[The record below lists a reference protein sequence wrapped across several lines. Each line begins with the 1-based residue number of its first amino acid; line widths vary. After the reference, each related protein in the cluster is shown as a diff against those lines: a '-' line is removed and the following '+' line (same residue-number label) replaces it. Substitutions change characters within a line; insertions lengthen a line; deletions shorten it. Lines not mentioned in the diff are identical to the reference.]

1 MIKILYED
9 NHLIAV
15 NKPNNV
21 LVQGDETGDETLG
34 DQVKQYIKEKYEKP
48 GDVFLGTIHRLDRPA
63 SGVTIFARTS
73 KALERMNKFFA
84 ERQIK
89 KTYWAVVGKRPEP
102 LYGHLTHYILKDTSK
117 NVVKALDSLSNR
129 SKDAKRADLDY
140 ELIAEIG
147 EHFLLKID
155 LQTGRPHQI
164 RAQLARIGCHI
175 KGDVK
180 YGFPVPN
187 KDSSIH
193 LHCRSISFE
202 HPVKKETILITA
214 SVPNEQVWRLFKGLN
229 DD

>member
-15 NKPNNV
+15 NKPNNI

-34 DQVKQYIKEKYEKP
+34 DQVKQYVKEKYGKP

-73 KALERMNKFFA
+73 KALERMNKIFA

-102 LYGHLTHYILKDTSK
+102 LTGHLTHYILKDTSK

-164 RAQLARIGCHI
+164 RAQLAKIGCSI

-180 YGFPVPN
+180 YGYMTPN

-202 HPVKKETILITA
+202 HPVKKEPVLITA
-214 SVPNEQVWRLFKGLN
+214 SVPNEQIWRLFKGLN

>member
-1 MIKILYED
+1 MKILFED

-15 NKPNNV
+15 NKPNNI

-48 GDVFLGTIHRLDRPA
+48 GDVYLGTVHRLDRPA

-73 KALERMNKFFA
+73 KALERMNKIFA
-84 ERQIK
+84 ERQVK
-89 KTYWAVVGKRPEP
+89 KTYWAIVGRRPDEF
-102 LYGHLTHYILKDTSK
+102 YGHLTHYILKDTSK
-117 NVVKALDSLSNR
+117 NTVKAFDTMSNR
-129 SKDAKRADLDY
+129 AKGAKQADLDY

-147 EHFLLKID
+147 EHFMLKID

-164 RAQLARIGCHI
+164 RAQLSKIGCPI

-180 YGFPVPN
+180 YGFPVAN

-193 LHCRSISFE
+193 LHCRNISFE
-202 HPVKKETILITA
+202 HPVKKELVNITA
-214 SVPNEQVWRLFKGLN
+214 SVPKDNVWKLFQSM

>member
-1 MIKILYED
+1 MKILYED

-15 NKPNNV
+15 NKPNNL
-21 LVQGDETGDETLG
+21 LVQGDETGDETLS
-34 DQVKQYIKEKYEKP
+34 DQLKQYIKVKYEKP
-48 GDVFLGTIHRLDRPA
+48 GDVYLGTIHRLDRPA

-73 KALERMNKFFA
+73 KALERMNKIFA

-89 KTYWAVVGKRPEP
+89 KTYWVIVGKRPEP
-102 LYGHLTHYILKDTSK
+102 LFGHLTHYILKDSSK
-117 NVVKALDSLSNR
+117 NVVKAYDALSNR
-129 SKDAKRADLDY
+129 AKDAKRADLDY

-147 EHFLLKID
+147 EHFLLQID

-164 RAQLARIGCHI
+164 RAQLARIGCPV

-180 YGFPVPN
+180 YGFSTPN

-202 HPVKKETILITA
+202 HPIKKEQVHITA
-214 SVPNEQVWRLFKGLN
+214 SVPSDQTWRLFKGIGEG
-229 DD
+229 